1 MYNRKTLKKSA
12 KVAVK
17 NHILIYIVSLIVS
30 AVLGIA
36 YTSAIDIFTINEDI
50 SLWIKYYQSETNQ
63 DVNEMV
69 DDMPTSGG
77 ISLYSKL
84 KNVWSELAQGKINET
99 KDKTQQEIQQ
109 TVDKDAAIKENVI
122 LGRSQGVFS
131 SIVNYISSG
140 QILVSIIL
148 LLKNI
153 TGSDNAAIVLFIL
166 LSFAVLM
173 VVWIFFFNIFSII
186 YKRIFM
192 EGRIYKEVP
201 IQRFAYV
208 FKSGK
213 WCKAAMTM
221 LLKDVYEIL
230 WLFTIVGAFIKKYSY
245 FMVPYI
251 VAENPDISPNTAIT
265 LSRRM
270 MCGHKWQCFVMSWS
284 FILWEI
290 LDFFSYGI
298 IGAIY
303 LNPYKEATFAE
314 YYVYIRNLAKENG
327 IENIDLLNDRY
338 LYEIPDEET
347 IKATYKE
354 EYELVNKPLPEY
366 KKKKGIIGFLNNTFG
381 ITLFYGKED
390 EIYQE
395 YMSQVIAI
403 KHVNSVVSGKT
414 YPIKMSKVYDASKE
428 NMVKKWI
435 RDLRYMRHYSVV
447 SLVVMFFVVSFI
459 GWIWEVILHL
469 IEDGRFVNR
478 GVLHGPWLP
487 IYGAGGILILLL
499 LFKFRKNPVLEFI
512 TAIILCGIVEYFTS
526 WYLEIVHNGKKWWD
540 YTGYFLNLNGRIC
553 AEGLLVFGLGGI
565 AFVYIV
571 APMLDNILRKISMA
585 ILVPICVALIIIFM
599 VDKIYSNDNPN
610 EGKGITDYAMNEEYL
625 FYNQDR
631 EDITCLQLFY
641 HQYMSC

>member
-230 WLFTIVGAFIKKYSY
+230 WLFTIVGA
-245 FMVPYI
+245 YI

>member
-173 VVWIFFFNIFSII
+173 VIWIFFFNIFSII

-625 FYNQDR
+625 FYNQDK

>member
-109 TVDKDAAIKENVI
+109 TVDKDVAIKENVI

>member
-50 SLWIKYYQSETNQ
+50 SLWINYYQSETNQ

-173 VVWIFFFNIFSII
+173 VIWIFFFNIFSII

-208 FKSGK
+208 CKAGK

-221 LLKDVYEIL
+221 MLKVVYEIL

-314 YYVYIRNLAKENG
+314 YYVYI
-327 IENIDLLNDRY
+327 
-338 LYEIPDEET
+338 
-347 IKATYKE
+347 
-354 EYELVNKPLPEY
+354 
-366 KKKKGIIGFLNNTFG
+366 
-381 ITLFYGKED
+381 
-390 EIYQE
+390 
-395 YMSQVIAI
+395 
-403 KHVNSVVSGKT
+403 
-414 YPIKMSKVYDASKE
+414 
-428 NMVKKWI
+428 
-435 RDLRYMRHYSVV
+435 
-447 SLVVMFFVVSFI
+447 
-459 GWIWEVILHL
+459 
-469 IEDGRFVNR
+469 
-478 GVLHGPWLP
+478 
-487 IYGAGGILILLL
+487 
-499 LFKFRKNPVLEFI
+499 
-512 TAIILCGIVEYFTS
+512 
-526 WYLEIVHNGKKWWD
+526 
-540 YTGYFLNLNGRIC
+540 
-553 AEGLLVFGLGGI
+553 
-565 AFVYIV
+565 
-571 APMLDNILRKISMA
+571 
-585 ILVPICVALIIIFM
+585 
-599 VDKIYSNDNPN
+599 
-610 EGKGITDYAMNEEYL
+610 
-625 FYNQDR
+625 
-631 EDITCLQLFY
+631 
-641 HQYMSC
+641 

>member
-1 MYNRKTLKKSA
+1 
-12 KVAVK
+12 
-17 NHILIYIVSLIVS
+17 
-30 AVLGIA
+30 
-36 YTSAIDIFTINEDI
+36 
-50 SLWIKYYQSETNQ
+50 
-63 DVNEMV
+63 
-69 DDMPTSGG
+69 
-77 ISLYSKL
+77 
-84 KNVWSELAQGKINET
+84 
-99 KDKTQQEIQQ
+99 
-109 TVDKDAAIKENVI
+109 
-122 LGRSQGVFS
+122 
-131 SIVNYISSG
+131 
-140 QILVSIIL
+140 LVSIIL

-173 VVWIFFFNIFSII
+173 VIWIFFFNIFSII

-221 LLKDVYEIL
+221 VLKDVYEIL

-347 IKATYKE
+347 IKAKYKE

-428 NMVKKWI
+428 NMVKK
-435 RDLRYMRHYSVV
+435 
-447 SLVVMFFVVSFI
+447 
-459 GWIWEVILHL
+459 
-469 IEDGRFVNR
+469 
-478 GVLHGPWLP
+478 
-487 IYGAGGILILLL
+487 
-499 LFKFRKNPVLEFI
+499 
-512 TAIILCGIVEYFTS
+512 
-526 WYLEIVHNGKKWWD
+526 
-540 YTGYFLNLNGRIC
+540 
-553 AEGLLVFGLGGI
+553 
-565 AFVYIV
+565 
-571 APMLDNILRKISMA
+571 
-585 ILVPICVALIIIFM
+585 
-599 VDKIYSNDNPN
+599 
-610 EGKGITDYAMNEEYL
+610 
-625 FYNQDR
+625 
-631 EDITCLQLFY
+631 
-641 HQYMSC
+641 

>member
-173 VVWIFFFNIFSII
+173 VIWIFFFNIFSII

-270 MCGHKWQCFVMSWS
+270 MCGHKWQCCVMSWS

>member
-173 VVWIFFFNIFSII
+173 VIWIFFFNIFSII

>member
-173 VVWIFFFNIFSII
+173 VIWIFFFNIFSII

-599 VDKIYSNDNPN
+599 VDKIILM
-610 EGKGITDYAMNEEYL
+610 KA
-625 FYNQDR
+625 R
-631 EDITCLQLFY
+631 E
-641 HQYMSC
+641 

>member
-1 MYNRKTLKKSA
+1 MYSRKTLKKSA
-12 KVAVK
+12 KIAVK
-17 NHILIYIVSLIVS
+17 NHILIYIVSLIIS
-30 AVLGIA
+30 AIFGIA

-50 SLWIKYYQSETNQ
+50 SLWERYNQSEIEEQEDIIN
-63 DVNEMV
+63 DI
-69 DDMPTSGG
+69 PTSGG

-84 KNVWSELAQGKINET
+84 KSIWSELAQGKIDET
-99 KDKTQQEIQQ
+99 KNKTQQEIQQ
-109 TVDKDAAIKENVI
+109 TIDKDLAIKENVI

-131 SIVNYISSG
+131 SIINYISSG

-148 LLKNI
+148 MLKNI

-166 LSFAVLM
+166 FSFAVLM
-173 VVWIFFFNIFSII
+173 FVWIFLFNIFSVV

-201 IQRFAYV
+201 IQRFAYI

-213 WCKAAMTM
+213 WCKASMTM

-230 WLFTIVGAFIKKYSY
+230 WLFTIIGGFIKKYSY
-245 FMVPYI
+245 FLVPYI

-265 LSRRM
+265 LSRM
-270 MCGHKWQCFVMSWS
+270 MMRGHKWQCFVLSWS

-290 LDFFSYGI
+290 LDFFSYGLV
-298 IGAIY
+298 GAIY

-314 YYVYIRNLAKENG
+314 YYAYIRNLAKENH
-327 IENIDLLNDRY
+327 IENVELLNDKY
-338 LYEIPDEET
+338 LYEIPDEEA
-347 IKATYKE
+347 IKESYKE

-366 KKKKGIIGFLNNTFG
+366 KKKKGIIGFLNNVFG
-381 ITLFYGKED
+381 VTLFYGKED
-390 EIYQE
+390 EVYQE
-395 YMSQVIAI
+395 YMSQVLAI
-403 KHVNSVVSGKT
+403 KHVNSVVSGRT
-414 YPIKMSKVYDASKE
+414 YPIKLNKICGASKE
-428 NMVKKWI
+428 NAVKKRI
-435 RDLRYMRHYSVV
+435 RDLRYMRHYSVTT
-447 SLVVMFFVVSFI
+447 LVVMFFVVSFI

-512 TAIILCGIVEYFTS
+512 TAIILCGIVEYCTS
-526 WYLEIVHNGKKWWD
+526 WTLEIMHDGKKWWD

-565 AFVYIV
+565 AFVYII
-571 APMLDNILRKISMA
+571 APMLDNILRKISLA
-585 ILVPICVALIIIFM
+585 ILVPLCIVLVIIFM
-599 VDKIYSNDNPN
+599 ADKIYSEDHPN
-610 EGKGITDYAMNEEYL
+610 EGRGITDYASSKETTNGAYKS
-625 FYNQDR
+625 
-631 EDITCLQLFY
+631 I
-641 HQYMSC
+641 

>member
-50 SLWIKYYQSETNQ
+50 SLWVQYYQSETNQ
-63 DVNEMV
+63 DVDEV
-69 DDMPTSGG
+69 IDDVPASGG

-140 QILVSIIL
+140 QILVSIVL

-173 VVWIFFFNIFSII
+173 AVWIFIFNIFSII

-201 IQRFAYV
+201 IQRFAYI

-290 LDFFSYGI
+290 LDFLSYGI
-298 IGAIY
+298 VGAVY

-314 YYVYIRNLAKENG
+314 YYVYIRNLAKEKG
-327 IENIDLLNDRY
+327 IENIDLLNDQY
-338 LYEIPDEET
+338 LYEIPDEEA

-403 KHVNSVVSGKT
+403 KHVNSVVSGET
-414 YPIKMSKVYDASKE
+414 YPIKMNKAYDASKE

-459 GWIWEVILHL
+459 GWTWEVILHL

-526 WYLEIVHNGKKWWD
+526 WYLEIAHNGKKWWD

-565 AFVYIV
+565 AFVYVV

-585 ILVPICVALIIIFM
+585 ILVPLCVALIIIFM

-610 EGKGITDYAMNEEYL
+610 EGKGITDYALNEEYL
-625 FYNQDR
+625 FCNQDR
-631 EDITCLQLFY
+631 EDITCLQSFY

>member
-403 KHVNSVVSGKT
+403 KHVNGVVSGKT

>member
-1 MYNRKTLKKSA
+1 
-12 KVAVK
+12 
-17 NHILIYIVSLIVS
+17 
-30 AVLGIA
+30 
-36 YTSAIDIFTINEDI
+36 
-50 SLWIKYYQSETNQ
+50 
-63 DVNEMV
+63 
-69 DDMPTSGG
+69 
-77 ISLYSKL
+77 
-84 KNVWSELAQGKINET
+84 
-99 KDKTQQEIQQ
+99 
-109 TVDKDAAIKENVI
+109 
-122 LGRSQGVFS
+122 
-131 SIVNYISSG
+131 
-140 QILVSIIL
+140 
-148 LLKNI
+148 
-153 TGSDNAAIVLFIL
+153 
-166 LSFAVLM
+166 
-173 VVWIFFFNIFSII
+173 
-186 YKRIFM
+186 
-192 EGRIYKEVP
+192 
-201 IQRFAYV
+201 
-208 FKSGK
+208 
-213 WCKAAMTM
+213 MTM